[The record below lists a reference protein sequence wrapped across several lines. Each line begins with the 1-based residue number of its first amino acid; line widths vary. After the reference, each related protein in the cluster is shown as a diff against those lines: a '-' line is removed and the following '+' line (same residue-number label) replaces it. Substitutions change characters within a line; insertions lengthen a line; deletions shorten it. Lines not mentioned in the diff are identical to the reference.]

1 MPHRVDLFIS
11 YKIMFFSFKNANVK
25 MKVGIIVAGDKLELK
40 PSTRAYIINTT
51 LSYNRNWGKSANKSK
66 IRTFTTIFLIQYFCL
81 HGILPLSKSCP
92 EIESP

>member
-51 LSYNRNWGKSANKSK
+51 LSYNRNWGKSAK
-66 IRTFTTIFLIQYFCL
+66 
-81 HGILPLSKSCP
+81 
-92 EIESP
+92 